1 MAYLEPE
8 ILTCPG
14 CSRAEEMIWV
24 IGEGPGTKP
33 GQGPDYVDVMDA
45 AGWVVTTVGTAPYW
59 QGEIKCPVCD
69 GVVREVK

>member
-1 MAYLEPE
+1 
-8 ILTCPG
+8 
-14 CSRAEEMIWV
+14 MIWV